1 MFAKL
6 FDTKLGQILVKKD
19 TDEYCNPE
27 VRFYFES
34 YIHGVCSI
42 SATSKDDSEESW
54 DQIDDLF
61 DRIDEE
67 RAIETV
73 RGVIKSMTDSGLT
86 E

>member
-19 TDEYCNPE
+19 TNEDCNPE
-27 VRFYFES
+27 VRFYFEPENL
-34 YIHGVCSI
+34 GVCSI
-42 SATSKDDSEESW
+42 AASSKDDSEESW

-73 RGVIKSMTDSGLT
+73 QGVINSMTDSGLT